1 MRSQTLFD
9 KVIEF
14 SNATGGVPPFEL
26 ESDFDEMKLRL
37 ISEEFKEFNDALY
50 QEVCIESN
58 EATPEQLRENILK
71 EMCDLVYVILGYA
84 HYRGWDFDTAFNRVH
99 TSNMSKIPADGVI
112 KRREDGK
119 VLKPDTYKPANL
131 GDLV

>member
-1 MRSQTLFD
+1 MRSQTMFD

-14 SNATGGVPPFEL
+14 DNATGGLPPFEL
-26 ESDFDEMKLRL
+26 ESDFDEMKVKL
-37 ISEEFKEFNDALY
+37 IEEEFRELGDAL
-50 QEVCIESN
+50 SN
-58 EATPEQLRENILK
+58 ELFADEKATLEQLRENVLK

-99 TSNMSKIPADGVI
+99 TSNMSKIPVDGVI
-112 KRREDGK
+112 KRRDDGK

-131 GDLV
+131 GGLV